1 MFYSTTK
8 PKDGQLFTVYE
19 IIYYMLVD
27 ECSILFGQK
36 TNLVHKH
43 LTDKS
48 VIGFG
53 RTTLQKAVKNYK
65 EKEFFHEKTAMGLK
79 LVDHL

>member
-1 MFYSTTK
+1 MFHSTTK

-27 ECSILFGQK
+27 ECSFLFG
-36 TNLVHKH
+36 
-43 LTDKS
+43 DKS

-53 RTTLQKAVKNYK
+53 RTTLQKAVKIIK
-65 EKEFFHEKTAMGLK
+65 KKEFFHEKIVMG
-79 LVDHL
+79 